1 MFSMEM
7 GRRSI
12 KTFSETAASNVF
24 FGDPSQ
30 KFDMILRAIL
40 ASLLLVAAAF
50 GQLASFPKPSY
61 FRQTFAR
68 PVTHVELNA
77 PVRLEDYVVGDKLE
91 LSLHSY
97 LELVMAN
104 NTDIAIQRLSVDVA
118 ENAITRAFAAFDPLA
133 TASFQS
139 MRQIT
144 PASESLQGATTL
156 VQLSQPAD
164 FNYSQTLPTGTQYN
178 VQFFAEKIS
187 TNSGFYDFN
196 PALTATLGFNFIQ
209 PLIKNRGVYVNRLP
223 IMMASSRLRKTGY
236 DLKASL
242 LQLVS
247 AAENAYW
254 DVVLARENLR
264 VAESARDLADQAL
277 KRSQRELELGALSPL
292 DIFNPEQQYA
302 TSQIGV
308 SQARYSLQQTED
320 ALRRQMGADLD
331 PRVRTL
337 PIVLTETAASSV
349 EAPPIDAEREVQKAL
364 AGRPDLQSA
373 VQNLDIDDLQIKS
386 NRNELLPDLSLTG
399 GYTSQG
405 VGGVYYPQTFSLTG
419 LPTPIIGA
427 PVPGGF
433 GDTLSQ
439 LFGFGY
445 PMYSLGLQLRLPIKN
460 HQASADMA
468 DAIVAKK
475 HDALNVRTVR
485 QQVRLDVLTAV
496 SQVESSKD
504 AMKLSV
510 VALGFGRKYMEAEQK
525 KYELGTSTIFFVLQA
540 QGALVAAESSVVQ
553 NSVSYR
559 RNLMNLLKTTGD
571 LLEERGIATQ

>member
-1 MFSMEM
+1 M
-7 GRRSI
+7 
-12 KTFSETAASNVF
+12 T
-24 FGDPSQ
+24 
-30 KFDMILRAIL
+30 LRCLL
-40 ASLLLVAAAF
+40 ASLLPVAAAF
-50 GQLASFPKPSY
+50 GQLSSFPKPSY

-68 PVTHVELNA
+68 PITHVELNA
-77 PVRLEDYVVGDKLE
+77 PVHLEDYAIGDKLE

-104 NTDIAIQRLSVDVA
+104 NTDIAIQRLTVDVA
-118 ENAITRAFAAFDPLA
+118 ENAITRAFAPFDPLA
-133 TASFQS
+133 AANFQS

-156 VQLSQPAD
+156 VQLTQPAN
-164 FNYSQTLPTGTQYN
+164 FSYSQTLPTGTQYS
-178 VQFFAEKIS
+178 VQFSAQKVS
-187 TNSGFYDFN
+187 TNSGFYDYN
-196 PALTATLGFNFIQ
+196 PALSTSLGVSFIQ

-302 TSQIGV
+302 TSQVGV

-331 PRVRTL
+331 PRIRTL
-337 PIVLTETAASSV
+337 PIVLTETATPTV
-349 EAPPIDAEREVQKAL
+349 DAPPIEAEREVTKAL
-364 AGRPDLQSA
+364 ASRPDLQSA

-386 NRNELLPDLSLTG
+386 NRNELLPNLSLSG
-399 GYTSQG
+399 SYTTQG
-405 VGGVYYPQTFSLTG
+405 VGGPYYPVSFSLTG
-419 LPTPIIGA
+419 IPTPIVSA
-427 PVPGGF
+427 PTPGGF

-439 LFGFGY
+439 MFGFGY
-445 PMYSLGLQLRLPIKN
+445 PVYAFGLQLSLPIKN

-468 DAIVAKK
+468 DALVSKK
-475 HDALNVRTVR
+475 RDALKVRTVK

-510 VALGFGRKYMEAEQK
+510 VALGFGRKYLEAEQK

-540 QGALVAAESSVVQ
+540 QGSLVAAESSVVQ

-559 RNLMNLLKTTGD
+559 RNLMNLLRATGD

>member
-1 MFSMEM
+1 M
-7 GRRSI
+7 
-12 KTFSETAASNVF
+12 T
-24 FGDPSQ
+24 
-30 KFDMILRAIL
+30 LRCLL
-40 ASLLLVAAAF
+40 ASLLPVAAAF
-50 GQLASFPKPSY
+50 GQLSSFPKPSY

-68 PVTHVELNA
+68 PITHVELNA
-77 PVRLEDYVVGDKLE
+77 PVHLEDYAIGDKLE

-104 NTDIAIQRLSVDVA
+104 NTDIAIQRLTVDVA
-118 ENAITRAFAAFDPLA
+118 ENAITRAFAPFDPLA
-133 TASFQS
+133 AANFQS

-156 VQLSQPAD
+156 VQLTQPAN
-164 FNYSQTLPTGTQYN
+164 FSYSQTLPTGTQYS
-178 VQFFAEKIS
+178 VQFSAQKVS
-187 TNSGFYDFN
+187 TNSGFYDYN
-196 PALTATLGFNFIQ
+196 PALSTSLGVSFIQ

-302 TSQIGV
+302 TSQVGV

-331 PRVRTL
+331 PRIRTL
-337 PIVLTETAASSV
+337 PIVLTETATPTV
-349 EAPPIDAEREVQKAL
+349 DAPPIEAEREVTKAL
-364 AGRPDLQSA
+364 ASRPDLQSA

-386 NRNELLPDLSLTG
+386 NRNELLPNLSLSG
-399 GYTSQG
+399 SYTTQG
-405 VGGVYYPQTFSLTG
+405 VGGPYYPVSFSLTG
-419 LPTPIIGA
+419 IPTPIVSA
-427 PVPGGF
+427 PTPGGF

-439 LFGFGY
+439 MFGFGY
-445 PMYSLGLQLRLPIKN
+445 PVYAFGLQLSLPIKN

-468 DAIVAKK
+468 DALVSKK
-475 HDALNVRTVR
+475 RDALNVRTVK

-510 VALGFGRKYMEAEQK
+510 VALGFGRKYLEAEQK

-540 QGALVAAESSVVQ
+540 QGSLVAAESSVVQ

-559 RNLMNLLKTTGD
+559 RNLMNLLRATGD

>member
-1 MFSMEM
+1 M
-7 GRRSI
+7 
-12 KTFSETAASNVF
+12 
-24 FGDPSQ
+24 P
-30 KFDMILRAIL
+30 LRYLL
-40 ASLLLVAAAF
+40 ASLLPAAAAF

-68 PVTHVELNA
+68 PITHVELNA
-77 PVRLEDYVVGDKLE
+77 PVHLEDYVIGDKLE

-97 LELVMAN
+97 LELVMAS
-104 NTDIAIQRLSVDVA
+104 NTDIAIQRLTVDVA
-118 ENAITRAFAAFDPLA
+118 EDAITRAFAPFDPLG
-133 TASFQS
+133 TANFMS

-144 PASESLQGATTL
+144 PASETLQGATTL
-156 VQLSQPAD
+156 VQLTQPAN
-164 FNYSQTLPTGTQYN
+164 FFYSQTLPTGTQYT
-178 VQFFAEKIS
+178 VQFSAEKVS
-187 TNSGFYDFN
+187 TNSGFYNYN
-196 PALTATLGFNFIQ
+196 PALSASLGVSFIQ

-223 IMMASSRLRKTGY
+223 IMMASSRLRKTQY

-254 DVVLARENLR
+254 DVILARENLR

-331 PRVRTL
+331 PRIRTL
-337 PIVLTETAASSV
+337 PIVLTETV
-349 EAPPIDAEREVQKAL
+349 EPTADAPLIDAEREVQKAL

-373 VQNLDIDDLQIKS
+373 AQNLDIDDLQIRS

-399 GYTSQG
+399 SYTTQG
-405 VGGVYYPQTFSLTG
+405 VGGIYYPETFSLTG
-419 LPTPIIGA
+419 IPTPIVGA

-439 LFGFGY
+439 MFGFGF
-445 PMYSLGLQLRLPIKN
+445 PVYSFGLQLTLPIKS

-468 DAIVAKK
+468 DALVSKK
-475 HDALNVRTVR
+475 RDALNVRTVK

-559 RNLMNLLKTTGD
+559 RNLMNLLRTTGE

>member
-1 MFSMEM
+1 M
-7 GRRSI
+7 
-12 KTFSETAASNVF
+12 T
-24 FGDPSQ
+24 
-30 KFDMILRAIL
+30 LRCLL
-40 ASLLLVAAAF
+40 ASLLPAAAAF
-50 GQLASFPKPSY
+50 GQLTSFPKPSY

-68 PVTHVELNA
+68 PITHVELNA
-77 PVRLEDYVVGDKLE
+77 PVHLEDYVIGGKLE

-104 NTDIAIQRLSVDVA
+104 NTDIAIQRLTVDVA
-118 ENAITRAFAAFDPLA
+118 ENAITRAFAPFDPLG
-133 TASFQS
+133 TANFMS

-156 VQLSQPAD
+156 VQLTQPAN
-164 FNYSQTLPTGTQYN
+164 FFYSQTLPTGTQYT
-178 VQFFAEKIS
+178 VQFSAEKVS
-187 TNSGFYDFN
+187 TNSGFYNYN
-196 PALTATLGFNFIQ
+196 PALSASLGVSFVQ

-254 DVVLARENLR
+254 DVILARENLR

-302 TSQIGV
+302 TSQVGV
-308 SQARYSLQQTED
+308 SQTRYSLQQTED

-331 PRVRTL
+331 PRIRTL
-337 PIVLTETAASSV
+337 PIVLTETAAPMV
-349 EAPPIDAEREVQKAL
+349 DAPAIDAEREVTKAL

-373 VQNLDIDDLQIKS
+373 VQNLDIDDLQIKFV
-386 NRNELLPDLSLTG
+386 RNELLPDLSLTG
-399 GYTSQG
+399 SYTTQG
-405 VGGVYYPQTFSLTG
+405 VGGIYYPETFSLTG
-419 LPTPIIGA
+419 IPTPIAGA

-439 LFGFGY
+439 MFGFGF
-445 PMYSLGLQLRLPIKN
+445 PVYSFGLQLTLPIKN

-468 DAIVAKK
+468 DAMVAKK
-475 HDALNVRTVR
+475 RDALNVRTVK